1 MTCSSANL
9 YGIVHTDLALGV
21 HEVCVFHCWST
32 RNSAQE
38 ELHV

>member
-9 YGIVHTDLALGV
+9 FGIVHTDLALGV
-21 HEVCVFHCWST
+21 HEVCVFHRWST